1 LAISSSKFIGF
12 AFEVYQKAYRDHAFG
27 RAAELAYFF
36 ILALFPFLIFL
47 LSAFSF
53 MPGLQEALLD
63 WFAVLMPPEAMKLV
77 TGWVEN
83 VISGSSGGLL
93 SFGLLG
99 ALWAASKGM
108 KAVIF
113 ALNTAYDVEEER
125 SYLMT
130 KLIAPILTLSLSM
143 FIVGGQVLI
152 MFGDWLAIWL
162 ANLLGL
168 GGRFATMGR
177 YIDYLFGL
185 LLLTIGVGLLYHF
198 APNRKRKW
206 QLITPGAIFAV
217 LGSVT
222 VSLLFSQYL
231 RFATTHN
238 AVYGSLGAVIVLLLW
253 LYLWGLALFIGGE
266 INSVIERAAS
276 RPVVEK
282 EAEGYHAPANLKMG
296 SLKDM
301 LHDALL
307 RTRGRDR
314 GHE

>member
-1 LAISSSKFIGF
+1 MTLIDL
-12 AFEVYQKAYRDHAFG
+12 AFEVYEKAYKDHAFG

-36 ILALFPFLIFL
+36 LLALFPFLIFL

-63 WFAVLMPPEAMKLV
+63 WFARLMPPEAMYLV
-77 TGWVEN
+77 TGWVN
-83 VISGSSGGLL
+83 SVISDSSGSLL
-93 SFGLLG
+93 SIGLLG

-125 SYLMT
+125 SYWKT
-130 KLIAPILTLSLSM
+130 KIIAPGLTLSLSV

-162 ANLLGL
+162 TNLLGL
-168 GGRFATMGR
+168 GDRLVTLGQ
-177 YIDYLFGL
+177 YIDYLLGL
-185 LLLTIGVGLLYHF
+185 LLLLIGVGLLYHF

-206 QLITPGAIFAV
+206 RLITPGAIFAV
-217 LGSVT
+217 AGSVI
-222 VSLLFSQYL
+222 VSILFSQYL
-231 RFATTHN
+231 RFAPKHN

-276 RPVVEK
+276 RPVIE
-282 EAEGYHAPANLKMG
+282 EETEGDRTAVSPSNG
-296 SLKDM
+296 SLRDL
-301 LHDALL
+301 LHEVVL
-307 RTRGRDR
+307 RTRKLRSR
-314 GHE
+314 S

>member
-1 LAISSSKFIGF
+1 LAF
-12 AFEVYQKAYRDHAFG
+12 AVYRKAYKDHAFG

-36 ILALFPFLIFL
+36 LLALFPFLIFL

-53 MPGLQEALLD
+53 MSGLQEALLD
-63 WFAVLMPPEAMKLV
+63 WFARLMPPEAMELV
-77 TGWVEN
+77 ANWVES
-83 VISGSSGGLL
+83 VVSGSSGGLL

-108 KAVIF
+108 QAIIF

-125 SYLMT
+125 SYWMT
-130 KLIAPILTLSLSM
+130 KLIAPVLTLSLSL

-162 ANLLGL
+162 TGLLGL
-168 GGRFATMGR
+168 GDRFAALGQ
-177 YIDYLFGL
+177 YIDYLIGL
-185 LLLTIGVGLLYHF
+185 LLLTVGIGLIYHF

-206 QLITPGAIFAV
+206 RLITPGAIFAV
-217 LGSVT
+217 SASVI
-222 VSLLFSQYL
+222 VSILFSYYL
-231 RFATTHN
+231 RIAPKHN

-266 INSVIERAAS
+266 INSVIERAAG

-282 EAEGYHAPANLKMG
+282 ETDGYHTAVNPNM
-296 SLKDM
+296 
-301 LHDALL
+301 
-307 RTRGRDR
+307 
-314 GHE
+314 

>member
-1 LAISSSKFIGF
+1 LTLIEL
-12 AFEVYQKAYRDHAFG
+12 AFEVYEKAYKDHAFG

-36 ILALFPFLIFL
+36 LLALFPFLIFL

-63 WFAVLMPPEAMKLV
+63 WFARLMPPEAMQLV
-77 TGWVEN
+77 AHWVES
-83 VISGSSGGLL
+83 VISDSSGGLL

-125 SYLMT
+125 SYWMT
-130 KLIAPILTLSLSM
+130 KLIAPGLTLSLSL

-162 ANLLGL
+162 TNLLGL
-168 GGRFATMGR
+168 GDRFVALWH
-177 YIDYLFGL
+177 YFDYLIGL
-185 LLLTIGVGLLYHF
+185 LLLIIGVGLIYHF

-206 QLITPGAIFAV
+206 RLITPGAIFAV
-217 LGSVT
+217 SASVI
-222 VSLLFSQYL
+222 VSILFSQYL
-231 RFATTHN
+231 RFAPKHN
-238 AVYGSLGAVIVLLLW
+238 AIYGSLGAVIVLLLW

-266 INSVIERAAS
+266 INAVIERAAG

-282 EAEGYHAPANLKMG
+282 ETEGHYTAVNSKIG
-296 SLKDM
+296 SLRDM
-301 LHDALL
+301 VQDVIT
-307 RTRGRDR
+307 RTRRSR
-314 GHE
+314 PKP

>member
-1 LAISSSKFIGF
+1 LTIAGLSYIEL

-63 WFAVLMPPEAMKLV
+63 WFAILMPPEAMKLV
-77 TGWVEN
+77 TGWVEK

-130 KLIAPILTLSLSM
+130 KIIAPVLTLSLSI

-162 ANLLGL
+162 TNLLGL
-168 GGRFATMGR
+168 GDRFAAIGQ

-185 LLLTIGVGLLYHF
+185 LLLTIGVGLIYHF
-198 APNRKRKW
+198 APNRKRKL

-217 LGSVT
+217 SGSII
-222 VSLLFSQYL
+222 VSILFSQYL
-231 RFATTHN
+231 RFAPKHN
-238 AVYGSLGAVIVLLLW
+238 AIYGSLGAVIVLLLW

-266 INSVIERAAS
+266 INSVIERAAG
-276 RPVVEK
+276 RPAVEK
-282 EAEGYHAPANLKMG
+282 ETEGYHTAVNPNMG
-296 SLKDM
+296 SLRDM
-301 LHDALL
+301 LHDFLF
-307 RTRGRDR
+307 RTRRSR
-314 GHE
+314 PKS

>member
-1 LAISSSKFIGF
+1 MTITRLTLKELVFG
-12 AFEVYQKAYRDHAFG
+12 VYRKAYEDHAFG

-36 ILALFPFLIFL
+36 LLALFPFLIFL
-47 LSAFSF
+47 LNAFSF

-63 WFAVLMPPEAMKLV
+63 WFAKLMPPEAMKLV
-77 TGWVEN
+77 THWVEN

-108 KAVIF
+108 QAIIF
-113 ALNTAYDVEEER
+113 ALNTAYDVNEER
-125 SYLMT
+125 SYWMT
-130 KLIAPILTLSLSM
+130 KLIAPGLTILLSLL
-143 FIVGGQVLI
+143 IVGGQVLI

-162 ANLLGL
+162 TSLLGL
-168 GGRFATMGR
+168 GDRFVALGR
-177 YIDYLFGL
+177 YIDYLIGL
-185 LLLTIGVGLLYHF
+185 LLLTVGVGLIYHF

-206 QLITPGAIFAV
+206 QLITPGAVFAV
-217 LGSVT
+217 ST
-222 VSLLFSQYL
+222 SIIVSILFSYYL
-231 RFATTHN
+231 RIAPKHN

-282 EAEGYHAPANLKMG
+282 GTEGQHTVVNPDMKSMG
-296 SLKDM
+296 
-301 LHDALL
+301 
-307 RTRGRDR
+307 G
-314 GHE
+314 

>member
-1 LAISSSKFIGF
+1 LVLR
-12 AFEVYQKAYRDHAFG
+12 VYRKAYRDHAFG

-36 ILALFPFLIFL
+36 LLAMFPFLIFL
-47 LSAFSF
+47 LNAFSF
-53 MPGLQEALLD
+53 MIDLQGALLN
-63 WFAVLMPPEAMKLV
+63 WLAKLMPPEPLQLIAN
-77 TGWVEN
+77 WVES
-83 VISGSSGGLL
+83 VVSGSSGGLL

-130 KLIAPILTLSLSM
+130 KIIAPVLTLSLSI

-162 ANLLGL
+162 TNLLGL
-168 GGRFATMGR
+168 GDRFAAIGQ

-185 LLLTIGVGLLYHF
+185 LLLTIGVGLIYHF
-198 APNRKRKW
+198 APNRKRKL

-217 LGSVT
+217 SGSVI
-222 VSLLFSQYL
+222 VSILFSQYL
-231 RFATTHN
+231 RFAPKHN
-238 AVYGSLGAVIVLLLW
+238 AIYGSLGAVIVLLLW

-266 INSVIERAAS
+266 INSVIERAAGKL
-276 RPVVEK
+276 VVEK
-282 EAEGYHAPANLKMG
+282 ETEGHHAAVNPNMG
-296 SLKDM
+296 S
-301 LHDALL
+301 
-307 RTRGRDR
+307 
-314 GHE
+314 

>member
-1 LAISSSKFIGF
+1 LTLIDL
-12 AFEVYQKAYRDHAFG
+12 AFEVYEKAYKDHAFG

-36 ILALFPFLIFL
+36 LLAMFPFLIFL

-63 WFAVLMPPEAMKLV
+63 WFARLMPPDAMELV
-77 TGWVEN
+77 VHWVES

-108 KAVIF
+108 QAVIF
-113 ALNTAYDVEEER
+113 ALNTAYEVEEER
-125 SYLMT
+125 SYWMT
-130 KLIAPILTLSLSM
+130 KLIAPGLTLSLSL

-162 ANLLGL
+162 TGLLGL
-168 GGRFATMGR
+168 GDRFATLGQ
-177 YIDYLFGL
+177 YFDYLLGL
-185 LLLTIGVGLLYHF
+185 LLLIIGVGLLYHF

-206 QLITPGAIFAV
+206 RLITPGAIFAV
-217 LGSVT
+217 SGSVI
-222 VSLLFSQYL
+222 VSILFSQYL
-231 RFATTHN
+231 RFAPSHN
-238 AVYGSLGAVIVLLLW
+238 AIYGSLGAVIVLLLW

-266 INSVIERAAS
+266 INSVIERAAG

-282 EAEGYHAPANLKMG
+282 ETEGHHTAINPRIG
-296 SLKDM
+296 SLRDM
-301 LHDALL
+301 LHDVIT
-307 RTRGRDR
+307 RTRRSR
-314 GHE
+314 PKP

>member
-1 LAISSSKFIGF
+1 LAITSAKFIDL
-12 AFEVYQKAYRDHAFG
+12 AFEVYEKAYKDHAFG

-36 ILALFPFLIFL
+36 LLALFPFLIFL

-63 WFAVLMPPEAMKLV
+63 WFARLMPPEAMKLV
-77 TGWVEN
+77 ASWVES
-83 VISGSSGGLL
+83 VITDSSGGLL

-113 ALNTAYDVEEER
+113 ALNTAYEVEEER
-125 SYLMT
+125 SYWMT
-130 KLIAPILTLSLSM
+130 KLIAPGLTLSLSV

-162 ANLLGL
+162 TNLLGV
-168 GGRFATMGR
+168 GDRFVAMGQ
-177 YIDYLFGL
+177 YIDYLVGL
-185 LLLTIGVGLLYHF
+185 LLLIIGVGLLYHF

-217 LGSVT
+217 SGSVI
-222 VSLLFSQYL
+222 VSILFSQYL
-231 RFATTHN
+231 RFAPKHN
-238 AVYGSLGAVIVLLLW
+238 VVYGSLGAVIVLLLW

-266 INSVIERAAS
+266 INSVIERAAR

-282 EAEGYHAPANLKMG
+282 ETAGHHAAVNPPMG
-296 SLKDM
+296 SL
-301 LHDALL
+301 
-307 RTRGRDR
+307 RDR
-314 GHE
+314 LYDVLIRTLRSRPKP

>member
-1 LAISSSKFIGF
+1 M
-12 AFEVYQKAYRDHAFG
+12 AFEVYEKAYKDHAFG

-36 ILALFPFLIFL
+36 LLALFPFLIFL

-63 WFAVLMPPEAMKLV
+63 WFARLMPPEAMYLV
-77 TGWVEN
+77 TGWVN
-83 VISGSSGGLL
+83 SVISDSSGSLL
-93 SFGLLG
+93 SIGLLG

-125 SYLMT
+125 SYWKT
-130 KLIAPILTLSLSM
+130 KIIAPGLTLSLSV

-162 ANLLGL
+162 TNLLGL
-168 GGRFATMGR
+168 GDRLVTLGQ
-177 YIDYLFGL
+177 YIDYLLGL
-185 LLLTIGVGLLYHF
+185 LLLLIGVGLLYHF

-206 QLITPGAIFAV
+206 RLITPGAIFAV
-217 LGSVT
+217 AGSVI
-222 VSLLFSQYL
+222 VSILFSQYL
-231 RFATTHN
+231 RFAPKHN

-276 RPVVEK
+276 RPVIE
-282 EAEGYHAPANLKMG
+282 EETEGDRTAVSPSNG
-296 SLKDM
+296 SLRDL
-301 LHDALL
+301 LHEVVL
-307 RTRGRDR
+307 RTRKLRSR
-314 GHE
+314 S

>member
-1 LAISSSKFIGF
+1 
-12 AFEVYQKAYRDHAFG
+12 
-27 RAAELAYFF
+27 
-36 ILALFPFLIFL
+36 
-47 LSAFSF
+47 

-63 WFAVLMPPEAMKLV
+63 WFARLMPPEAMELV
-77 TGWVEN
+77 AGWVKS
-83 VISGSSGGLL
+83 VISDSSGGLL

-125 SYLMT
+125 SYWMT
-130 KLIAPILTLSLSM
+130 KIIAPGLTLSLSV

-162 ANLLGL
+162 TNLFGL
-168 GGRFATMGR
+168 GDRLITLGQ
-177 YIDYLFGL
+177 YIDYLLGL
-185 LLLTIGVGLLYHF
+185 LLLLLGVGLLYHF

-206 QLITPGAIFAV
+206 KLITPGAIFAV
-217 LGSVT
+217 AGSVI
-222 VSLLFSQYL
+222 VSILFSQYL
-231 RFATTHN
+231 RFAPKHN

-276 RPVVEK
+276 RPVIEK
-282 EAEGYHAPANLKMG
+282 ETVGHDTAVNSKIGNLREMF
-296 SLKDM
+296 
-301 LHDALL
+301 HHIFI
-307 RTRGRDR
+307 RTRRSPPKS
-314 GHE
+314 

>member
-1 LAISSSKFIGF
+1 L
-12 AFEVYQKAYRDHAFG
+12 AFEVYEKAYKDHAFG

-36 ILALFPFLIFL
+36 LLALFPFLIFL

-63 WFAVLMPPEAMKLV
+63 WFARLMPPEAMQLV
-77 TGWVEN
+77 AHWVES
-83 VISGSSGGLL
+83 VISDSSGGLL

-125 SYLMT
+125 SYWMT
-130 KLIAPILTLSLSM
+130 KLIAPGLTLSLSL

-162 ANLLGL
+162 TNLLGL
-168 GGRFATMGR
+168 GDRFVALGH
-177 YIDYLFGL
+177 YFDYLLGL
-185 LLLTIGVGLLYHF
+185 LLLIIGVGLLYHF

-206 QLITPGAIFAV
+206 RLITPGAIFAV
-217 LGSVT
+217 SGSVI
-222 VSLLFSQYL
+222 VSILFSQYL
-231 RFATTHN
+231 RFAPKHN

-266 INSVIERAAS
+266 INSVIERAAG
-276 RPVVEK
+276 RRVVEK
-282 EAEGYHAPANLKMG
+282 ETEGHHTAVNTKLG
-296 SLKDM
+296 SWRDM
-301 LHDALL
+301 LQDVIT
-307 RTRGRDR
+307 RTRRSR
-314 GHE
+314 PKP